1 MRPKYISILIAVF
14 IAWSP
19 KILVAQDPTDLYL
32 FQLHRAD
39 DFTYHIYDAKF
50 LSGFNKGGYTNQP
63 WFTPSGDLLVS
74 VRKPGGEQ
82 NDIYQL
88 SLTTRKIK
96 RLTQTK
102 ANEYSP
108 RIHPDGK
115 QLSVVRQLQGDS
127 IDQQVFQS
135 SLQGGGY
142 RSLTPQIKDIG
153 YYTWTGKDQL
163 ALFRIDGEEN
173 HLASLN
179 LTDGRTR
186 RITSSVG
193 RTLLS
198 DGAGAI
204 VYVHKY
210 TDDYW
215 YIKKYNPASLVIDII
230 LQTPGKSEDF
240 AIAPDGT
247 YFMGVGSKLY
257 CFHPAHHTAWQE
269 VGDVSVHGI
278 TQITRLAVSPDGKG
292 LALVSLTPNSLKGG
306 TE

>member
-1 MRPKYISILIAVF
+1 MRPKYISILQAVF

-19 KILVAQDPTDLYL
+19 TILVAQDPTDLYL

-63 WFTPSGDLLVS
+63 WFTPTGDLLVS
-74 VRKPGGEQ
+74 VRKVGEQQ

-88 SLTTRKIK
+88 SLTSRKIK

-115 QLSVVRQLQGDS
+115 QLTVIRQLQGDS
-127 IDQQVFQS
+127 INQQVFQS

-173 HLASLN
+173 HLVSLN
-179 LTDGRTR
+179 LTDSRSR
-186 RITSSVG
+186 RITSSIG
-193 RTLLS
+193 RTLMS

-204 VYVHKY
+204 VYVHKFS
-210 TDDYW
+210 DDYW
-215 YIKKYNPASLVIDII
+215 YLKKYNPASLVIDII
-230 LQTPGKSEDF
+230 MQTPGKSEDF

-247 YFMGVGSKLY
+247 YFIGVGSKLY
-257 CFHPAHHTAWQE
+257 CFHPAHHTSWQE

-278 TQITRLAVSPDGKG
+278 AQISRLAVSPDGKK
-292 LALVSLTPNSLKGG
+292 LALVSTK
-306 TE
+306 

>member
-1 MRPKYISILIAVF
+1 MRPKYISILIAVY

-19 KILVAQDPTDLYL
+19 TILLAQDPTDLYL

-39 DFTYHIYDAKF
+39 DFSYHIYDAKF

-63 WFTPSGDLLVS
+63 WFTPTGDLLVS
-74 VRKPGGEQ
+74 VRKAGEVQ

-88 SLTTRKIK
+88 SLTTKKIK

-102 ANEYSP
+102 VNEYSP

-115 QLSVVRQLQGDS
+115 QLTVVRQLQGDS

-153 YYTWTGKDQL
+153 YYTWTGRDQL
-163 ALFRIDGEEN
+163 ALFRINGEEN
-173 HLASLN
+173 HLSSLN

-215 YIKKYNPASLVIDII
+215 YIKKYNPATLVIDII
-230 LQTPGKSEDF
+230 QQTPGKSEDF

-247 YFMGVGSKLY
+247 YFIGVGSKLY
-257 CFHPAHHTAWQE
+257 CFHPAHHTSWQE

-278 TQITRLAVSPDGKG
+278 TQISRLAVSPDGKA
-292 LALVSLTPNSLKGG
+292 LALVSTK
-306 TE
+306 

>member
-1 MRPKYISILIAVF
+1 MLSKYTLIILTVF
-14 IAWSP
+14 TAWTSSTT
-19 KILVAQDPTDLYL
+19 LAQDPTDLYL

-39 DFTYHIYDAKF
+39 DYNYHIYGAKF
-50 LSGFNKGGYTNQP
+50 LSGFNPDGYTNQP
-63 WFTPSGDLLVS
+63 WFTSTGDLLVS
-74 VRKPGGEQ
+74 VRKVGGEQ

-88 SLTTRKIK
+88 SLTSRKIK

-115 QLSVVRQLQGDS
+115 QLTVVRQLQGDS
-127 IDQQVFQS
+127 INQQIFQS
-135 SLQGGGY
+135 ALQGGGY

-163 ALFRIDGEEN
+163 ALFRIDGEAN
-173 HLASLN
+173 HLVSLN
-179 LTDGRTR
+179 LSDGRTR
-186 RITSSVG
+186 RITSSIG

-198 DGAGAI
+198 DGAGSI
-204 VYVHKY
+204 VYVHKFAE
-210 TDDYW
+210 DYW
-215 YIKKYNPASLVIDII
+215 YLKKYNPASLIIDII

-240 AIAPDGT
+240 ALAPDGT

-257 CFHPAHHTAWQE
+257 CFHPAHHLSWQE

-278 TQITRLAVSPDGKG
+278 TQISRLAVSPDGKQ
-292 LALVSLTPNSLKGG
+292 LALVSIK
-306 TE
+306 